1 MTKASPL
8 HQSRQAIEIMTVVTT
23 TDADAESADGGTGEE
38 ARSRM
43 LQTQRPAPAMRSVR
57 AAMKTAV
64 SSQIKTRV
72 GGERATIQGMKTKT
86 TRTRMAPTAAVRSA

>member
-1 MTKASPL
+1 VTKASQL
-8 HQSRQAIEIMTVVTT
+8 HQSRQAIEIMTVATT

-57 AAMKTAV
+57 AAMKTAF
-64 SSQIKTRV
+64 SSRITTRV
-72 GGERATIQGMKTKT
+72 GQERATIQGKQTKT
-86 TRTRMAPTAAVRSA
+86 TRTHMAPTAAVRSA